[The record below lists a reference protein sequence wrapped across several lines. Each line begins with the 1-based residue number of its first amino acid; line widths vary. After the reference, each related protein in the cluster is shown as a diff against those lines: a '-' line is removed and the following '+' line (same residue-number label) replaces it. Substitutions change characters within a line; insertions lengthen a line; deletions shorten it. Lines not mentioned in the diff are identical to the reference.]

1 MLTSKLSI
9 IILIVPQAT
18 QFHQQSKESFIMKLC
33 VKALGVPTIT
43 YEVAVQT
50 RLLRKLGEPV
60 TLFGEREMERHGGC

>member
-1 MLTSKLSI
+1 MPTPRLSI

-50 RLLRKLGEPV
+50 HLLRKLGEPI
-60 TLFGEREMERHGGC
+60 TLFGERDGKT